1 MWVTF
6 ITLLWVS
13 CWPGHR
19 SAGVKG
25 QCSDLS
31 LCYTTQERTFG
42 GCLRSQRSIYRS
54 TDLCLYCMCAS
65 IYPSATNDAFLLW
78 KGNGSQSGW
87 VDLKGIVH
95 PKNKT
100 HHLFQTRMTHFS
112 FFGLFWVTHSFK
124 VTWSAFEVILC
135 VSADSV
141 FDRRFTAANIVCL
154 SGFLWLKSSR
164 GWLMVFCS
172 HNICDVS
179 ALTAALCLSAL
190 VPHCVQCLLFL

>member
-1 MWVTF
+1 MCVTF

-13 CWPGHR
+13 CWPGHQ
-19 SAGVKG
+19 SAGVRG

-31 LCYTTQERTFG
+31 LCYTTQARTFG

-65 IYPSATNDAFLLW
+65 IYPSSTNDAFSVMK

-100 HHLFQTRMTHFS
+100 HLFQTCDAFYF
-112 FFGLFWVTHSFK
+112 FFGWTIPLRSRDQCLRWY
-124 VTWSAFEVILC
+124 C
-135 VSADSV
+135 
-141 FDRRFTAANIVCL
+141 VCL
-154 SGFLWLKSSR
+154 QTVCLTGDLQPLISCVCQDFSG
-164 GWLMVFCS
+164 
-172 HNICDVS
+172 
-179 ALTAALCLSAL
+179 
-190 VPHCVQCLLFL
+190 